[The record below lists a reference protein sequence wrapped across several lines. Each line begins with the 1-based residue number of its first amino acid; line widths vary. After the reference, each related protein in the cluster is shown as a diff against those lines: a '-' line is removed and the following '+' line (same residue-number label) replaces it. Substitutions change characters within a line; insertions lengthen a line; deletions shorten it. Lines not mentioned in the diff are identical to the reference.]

1 LQKITS
7 LNSHDGSDFAF
18 QRRRLTKTAS
28 RTVIVLVGLPARG
41 KSFVARKL
49 LIYLNWTGVHCKIFN
64 VGKYRRAVHA
74 SNIAASTL
82 TTTDRE
88 KQGACDASFFDPNNE
103 AAKQVRELAAH
114 RAMDDMLEWLDSE
127 LSLEEVDHSS
137 DEDSSSHS
145 NLVYKSIE
153 RVAIFDATNS
163 TQARR
168 QWIVDCCTRPDR
180 KETIG
185 VVFVE
190 SVCDDQELLEAN
202 YRYKISSC
210 PDFAGKNHEGKVHH
224 PCCWTSV
231 QLTVS
236 RFIIA

>member
-1 LQKITS
+1 LQKIIS
-7 LNSHDGSDFAF
+7 LNSHYCSDFAF
-18 QRRRLTKTAS
+18 QRRRLTNTAS

-49 LIYLNWTGVHCKIFN
+49 LTYLNWTGVHCKIFN
-64 VGKYRRAVHA
+64 VGKYRRAEHT
-74 SNIAASTL
+74 SNIAASSSL
-82 TTTDRE
+82 ATTDRE

-103 AAKQVRELAAH
+103 AAKQVRQLAAQ

-127 LSLEEVDHSS
+127 SSSEGVDSS

-190 SVCDDQELLEAN
+190 SICDDQELLEAN
-202 YRYKISSC
+202 YRFKISSC
-210 PDFAGKNHEGKVHH
+210 PDFAGKNQEGNVHL
-224 PCCWTSV
+224 PCWTSV

-236 RFIIA
+236 RFTE

>member
-7 LNSHDGSDFAF
+7 LNSHFGSDFAF

-28 RTVIVLVGLPARG
+28 RTVIALVGLPARG

-49 LIYLNWTGVHCKIFN
+49 LTYLNWTGVHCKTFN
-64 VGKYRRAVHA
+64 VGKYRRAEHA
-74 SNIAASTL
+74 SNIAASSSL
-82 TTTDRE
+82 ATTDRE

-103 AAKQVRELAAH
+103 AAKQVRELAAQ

-127 LSLEEVDHSS
+127 LSSEGVDSS

-145 NLVYKSIE
+145 NQVYKSIE

-168 QWIVDCCTRPDR
+168 QWIVDCCTRPNR

-190 SVCDDQELLEAN
+190 SICDDQELLEAN

-210 PDFAGKNHEGKVHH
+210 PDFAGKNHEGNVHL
-224 PCCWTSV
+224 PCWTSV

-236 RFIIA
+236 RFIA